1 VTGIDISGEKPGL
14 LPTPE
19 WKKTA
24 FKRPARIKSG
34 FPARRST
41 LEWVRAICS
50 SRPCS
55 LRTWPASLPARTNF
69 RPRLVIGLRDA
80 SGKVKPIAPI
90 PGKRIEGVSDAD
102 WDRVIQGMVG
112 AATYGTARASGKGA
126 AYSIA
131 GKTGTAQVFTVAQNA
146 KYDEKT
152 VEERLRDHAWFIAFA
167 RSTRRGHR
175 SRGARRERRF
185 RRECCR
191 ADCARGHGRLP
202 A

>member
-1 VTGIDISGEKPGL
+1 V
-14 LPTPE
+14 
-19 WKKTA
+19 
-24 FKRPARIKSG
+24 
-34 FPARRST
+34 
-41 LEWVRAICS
+41 
-50 SRPCS
+50 
-55 LRTWPASLPARTNF
+55 ASVIAGRGTNF

-167 RSTRRGHR
+167 PVDAPRIAVAVLVENGGF
-175 SRGARRERRF
+175 GASAAAPIAREVMDAYLLD
-185 RRECCR
+185 
-191 ADCARGHGRLP
+191 ADGKVKETAQAP
-202 A
+202 